1 MRGVKHTA
9 RSGPGGWDPYGHRRG
24 YRTAQGGARG
34 EHPAHTMCLG
44 LQSVTRQQ
52 RDIPGT
58 PNDRGP
64 RRGPEGAGTAGAKQE
79 RPQRE
84 RALCVLCGLAGPY
97 GLGKPGPATALPPD
111 TAGGRG
117 PGAKARPGK
126 AGRGNVPRVAPG
138 LLCAIFAP
146 LYLYISLNDC
156 TYISA
161 STILCTDPISLNDC
175 TYILAST
182 IAYKIYFRC
191 VHLIICKYV
200 HYLT

>member
-44 LQSVTRQQ
+44 LQSVTRKQ

-58 PNDRGP
+58 PNGRGP

-97 GLGKPGPATALPPD
+97 GLGKPGPATALPPH
-111 TAGGRG
+111 TKGGRG
-117 PGAKARPGK
+117 PGAKARLGKRAGAMYPGS
-126 AGRGNVPRVAPG
+126 
-138 LLCAIFAP
+138 LLGCFAP
-146 LYLYISLNDC
+146 FLRLY

-161 STILCTDPISLNDC
+161 STIASIYQPQRLHHVS
-175 TYILAST
+175 AST
-182 IAYKIYFRC
+182 IAPIY
-191 VHLIICKYV
+191 
-200 HYLT
+200 